1 MIVKEKIGGGFLY
14 FMDVLEGLKLLP
26 NNSQDLIIA
35 DPPYFKIVKD
45 NWDNKWKTEEEYLAW
60 CELWFAECNRVLKDT
75 GTFYLWGGIG
85 KHKEHPLFGQI
96 KILEKMGFLFQDWI
110 TWKKQKGIGSK
121 KGFMF
126 IREELIYFTKTNDFI
141 CNTPYL
147 DEIAKNHGRLKKGK
161 ENYKRCGNVWNDIN
175 EVTVGNLIHT
185 ERVKHPTQKPLKA
198 CYRIIK
204 TSSNEEQNVLIPF
217 AGSGSECEACEVL
230 GRNWTAFEN
239 DQFSIDII
247 HERFENLNAFEKSK
261 ERGLFSFTDEPTK
274 AD

>member
-1 MIVKEKIGGGFLY
+1 M
-14 FMDVLEGLKLLP
+14 
-26 NNSQDLIIA
+26 
-35 DPPYFKIVKD
+35 
-45 NWDNKWKTEEEYLAW
+45 EE
-60 CELWFAECNRVLKDT
+60 T
-75 GTFYLWGGIG
+75 G
-85 KHKEHPLFGQI
+85 
-96 KILEKMGFLFQDWI
+96 
-110 TWKKQKGIGSK
+110 
-121 KGFMF
+121 
-126 IREELIYFTKTNDFI
+126 
-141 CNTPYL
+141 
-147 DEIAKNHGRLKKGK
+147 
-161 ENYKRCGNVWNDIN
+161 GNVWNDIN